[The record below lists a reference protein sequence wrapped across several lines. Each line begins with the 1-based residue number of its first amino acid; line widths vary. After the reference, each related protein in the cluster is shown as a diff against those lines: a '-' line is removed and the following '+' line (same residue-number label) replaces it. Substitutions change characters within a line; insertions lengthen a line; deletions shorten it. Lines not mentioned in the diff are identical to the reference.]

1 MQPNQIALCSLSREL
16 QMEVLLQLPPRH
28 VYKLMQTN
36 KHWSFLCRDDKYW
49 ERVAVHHFWKHHD
62 FADGGVNRD
71 LVLLQGT
78 YRSAVDT
85 FIIAVRNEIRA
96 LDPPYNADADAPLS
110 HLASVSPYDD
120 NDDNLLVYP
129 GETMRALLKRHVED
143 ADNVPAAI
151 QKSTDGLDRPIR
163 QGFITE
169 ERRRARTATRFLH
182 ALDDDPCDLDTKRR
196 LRGYVAK
203 LLRDI
208 TERRGRTV
216 FKPDGTF
223 YFELHEADI
232 EAAFIYI

>member
-1 MQPNQIALCSLSREL
+1 
-16 QMEVLLQLPPRH
+16 
-28 VYKLMQTN
+28 
-36 KHWSFLCRDDKYW
+36 
-49 ERVAVHHFWKHHD
+49 
-62 FADGGVNRD
+62 
-71 LVLLQGT
+71 
-78 YRSAVDT
+78 
-85 FIIAVRNEIRA
+85 
-96 LDPPYNADADAPLS
+96 
-110 HLASVSPYDD
+110 
-120 NDDNLLVYP
+120 
-129 GETMRALLKRHVED
+129 MRALLKRHVEN
-143 ADNVPAAI
+143 ADNVLAAI